1 MEEIIRIT
9 AVGIIGTVLAVTL
22 KEQKNE
28 YALLVGIATGILILY
43 MLMDSIL
50 KIRNLFEKAV
60 NEAGLN
66 SVYMVILIKVIVIA
80 YICEFAVRFSEDAGE
95 KAIGAK
101 IELAGR
107 ILILAVSLPIIE
119 NLFNMILN
127 LSF

>member
-22 KEQKNE
+22 KEQKKE

-66 SVYMVILIKVIVIA
+66 SVYMV
-80 YICEFAVRFSEDAGE
+80 RFSEDAGE